1 MIRQDEMFVTGDD
14 LKQVVS
20 RLQEM
25 GVDITISIYSE
36 NIIVKIDGTDDFID
50 MNEELVRSRLLDMLL
65 FAESCVRS
73 LSTKNN

>member
-25 GVDITISIYSE
+25 GVDITISTYSE

-50 MNEELVRSRLLDMLL
+50 MNEKLVRSRLLDKICYYLL
-65 FAESCVRS
+65 NHVLEV
-73 LSTKNN
+73 